1 MECQLYERAQTALG
15 HMTSLRGP
23 PSLRDDLCV
32 LWVQLELVLA
42 ADVHLWG
49 VHVCHTGTADS

>member
-1 MECQLYERAQTALG
+1 MKGPRQPLG

-23 PSLRDDLCV
+23 PSLRDDLGV
-32 LWVQLELVLA
+32 LWVQLKWVLA

-49 VHVCHTGTADS
+49 VRVCHTGTADS